1 MPKAKSD
8 YTEEI
13 KLRASKKFIN
23 MFNEL
28 HSMDRRYFLG
38 DNNLSEFVRA
48 AILYWTKFM
57 LQS

>member
-23 MFNEL
+23 MCNEL
-28 HSMDRRYFLG
+28 HSMDRGAFLYK
-38 DNNLSEFVRA
+38 NEIQNREN
-48 AILYWTKFM
+48 Y
-57 LQS
+57 